1 MYVYIV
7 IRLSSF
13 LFNLLDLKHWVHF
26 LELMSDHI
34 LLPDEVAKVV
44 GVSIPD
50 LESIVPDRY
59 GLMYFHG
66 SVREKKRTVM

>member
-1 MYVYIV
+1 
-7 IRLSSF
+7 
-13 LFNLLDLKHWVHF
+13 
-26 LELMSDHI
+26 MSDHI

-66 SVREKKRTVM
+66 SVREKKEL